1 MAERGKRRKTLAP
14 LRFGDTCVCVCH
26 AALAP
31 FPSPY
36 HSWPC
41 GVTVSRYPPGSSPL
55 GDFFCRVFF
64 FFQAELA
71 WIRAPP
77 SPEVHGWGETGEE
90 SVLEM
95 APGGGCRAGRAWGI
109 PRRLRDQILMLC
121 APLRA
126 RGRALHHGPT
136 GICRAVPGACPCSI
150 SEPRPS
156 ISSVCRVWGWGLC
169 LVAGFGDHCTQ
180 QEQAGGCHGIPE
192 HRAGGSGPESHN
204 TQPQLGAQKNA
215 IWLGRA
221 VGRGIR
227 AACWHGGLDFRA
239 GPHPAHHPPSPE
251 LQGRAGAGGGQGA
264 AASPAPRNLQT
275 TSEQTEGFKGLPSR
289 LPR

>member
-1 MAERGKRRKTLAP
+1 MQGFL
-14 LRFGDTCVCVCH
+14 F
-26 AALAP
+26 
-31 FPSPY
+31 FPSRTGSDSCASISRGARLGGDRRGVGPGNG
-36 HSWPC
+36 SW
-41 GVTVSRYPPGSSPL
+41 
-55 GDFFCRVFF
+55 
-64 FFQAELA
+64 
-71 WIRAPP
+71 
-77 SPEVHGWGETGEE
+77 
-90 SVLEM
+90 
-95 APGGGCRAGRAWGI
+95 GGCRAGRAWGI
-109 PRRLRDQILMLC
+109 PQRLRDQILMLC

-180 QEQAGGCHGIPE
+180 QEQAGGCRGIPK

-251 LQGRAGAGGGQGA
+251 L
-264 AASPAPRNLQT
+264 
-275 TSEQTEGFKGLPSR
+275 
-289 LPR
+289 